1 MNWLEGK
8 RYYRWIILVACM
20 LVYCTSQLVR
30 WNYASITKYLST
42 DLGMGKPEIGL
53 LGSAFFYAYAI
64 AQIPWGMATDLWGGR
79 KVIPVGISVLALFL
93 AGFAFSTTFT
103 QAIVWRTL
111 MGFVAAAGYVPITS
125 VLAKWFGIKERGFA
139 MEMYSGPGGGL
150 GEALTFLM
158 IPLIALVMSGGG
170 IFGLRSWRGST
181 FVMAIVVL
189 VIAIASAV
197 MLRSDPEAM
206 GLPSVEAEEDKK
218 KADKEYKQDT
228 NYKSAAFGIT
238 KDPALWV
245 MSLVWSGYM
254 IAARLLPG
262 WLPLYATDFYIQKHG
277 MAKGPAIVAGGAMAT
292 VYVLGRVIGTP
303 LVGKLSDVL
312 LKKFAIPRAVV
323 ILAGLL
329 GIAALFYGFTTP
341 LETVFALGV
350 LSFLSGIL
358 INIFPLINASAA
370 EIWSIR
376 TAGFSMG
383 IINTIGQFAGA
394 IALSASGFMA
404 VKYSVAGGA
413 FHTEFLGIWYLGILT
428 SIFAAAAA
436 IYVIYREKNAVA
448 KQFAKT
454 AEANPTVAAK

>member
-1 MNWLEGK
+1 MSWFVGK
-8 RYYRWIILVACM
+8 RYYRWIVLVACM

-103 QAIVWRTL
+103 QAVVWRTL
-111 MGFVAAAGYVPITS
+111 MGFMAAAGYVPITS
-125 VLAKWFGIKERGFA
+125 VLAKWFPIKERGFA

-150 GEALTFLM
+150 GEAMTFLM

-170 IFGLRSWRGST
+170 IFGLTSWRGST

-206 GLPSVEAEEDKK
+206 GLPSVQAVEDKK
-218 KADKEYKQDT
+218 DKQQEDAT
-228 NYKSAAFGIT
+228 YKSAAFGIT

-254 IAARLLPG
+254 IGARLVPG
-262 WLPLYATDFYIQKHG
+262 WLPLYATDFYMQKHG

-312 LKKFAIPRAVV
+312 LKRFAIPRAVV
-323 ILAGLL
+323 ILAGLV

-341 LETVFALGV
+341 LATVFSLGV

-404 VKYSVAGGA
+404 VRYSVTGGA
-413 FHTEFLGIWYLGILT
+413 FYTEFLGIWYLGILT
-428 SIFAAAAA
+428 SICAALAAV
-436 IYVIYREKNAVA
+436 YVVYREKNAVA
-448 KQFAKT
+448 KQFSKT
-454 AEANPTVAAK
+454 AEASATIAAK

>member
-1 MNWLEGK
+1 
-8 RYYRWIILVACM
+8 M

-64 AQIPWGMATDLWGGR
+64 AQIPWGMATDMWGGR
-79 KVIPVGISVLALFL
+79 KVIPIGISVLALFL

-103 QAIVWRTL
+103 QAVIWRTL
-111 MGFVAAAGYVPITS
+111 MGLMAAAGYVPITC

-150 GEALTFLM
+150 GEAMTFLM
-158 IPLIALVMSGGG
+158 IPIIALVMSGGG
-170 IFGLRSWRGST
+170 IFGLAGWRGST

-189 VIAIASAV
+189 VIAVASAI
-197 MLRSDPEAM
+197 MLRSDPTVL
-206 GLPSVEAEEDKK
+206 GLPSVQAAEEKPET
-218 KADKEYKQDT
+218 A
-228 NYKSAAFGIT
+228 NYKTAALGIG

-245 MSLVWSGYM
+245 LSLVWSGYM
-254 IAARLLPG
+254 IAARLVPG
-262 WLPLYATDFYIQKHG
+262 WLPLYATDFYIQNRG
-277 MAKGPAIVAGGAMAT
+277 MSKGTAIVAGGAMAT

-312 LKKFAIPRAVV
+312 LKKYAIPRAVV
-323 ILAGLL
+323 IFVGLL
-329 GIAALFYGFTTP
+329 GIAGLFYGFTTP
-341 LETVFALGV
+341 IATVFLLGV
-350 LSFLSGIL
+350 LSFLSGVL

-383 IINTIGQFAGA
+383 IINTVGQFAGA

-404 VKYSVAGGA
+404 VRYSIAGGA

-428 SIFAAAAA
+428 SVGAAAAA
-436 IYVIYREKNAVA
+436 LYVIYREKNAVA
-448 KQFAKT
+448 KQFAQK
-454 AEANPTVAAK
+454 AGK

>member
-1 MNWLEGK
+1 
-8 RYYRWIILVACM
+8 
-20 LVYCTSQLVR
+20 
-30 WNYASITKYLST
+30 
-42 DLGMGKPEIGL
+42 
-53 LGSAFFYAYAI
+53 
-64 AQIPWGMATDLWGGR
+64 
-79 KVIPVGISVLALFL
+79 
-93 AGFAFSTTFT
+93 
-103 QAIVWRTL
+103 
-111 MGFVAAAGYVPITS
+111 
-125 VLAKWFGIKERGFA
+125 
-139 MEMYSGPGGGL
+139 
-150 GEALTFLM
+150 M

-197 MLRSDPEAM
+197 MLRSDPTVM
-206 GLPSVEAEEDKK
+206 GLPSIEAEEEKPK
-218 KADKEYKQDT
+218 KQDAT
-228 NYKSAAFGIT
+228 YKHKALGIT

-254 IAARLLPG
+254 IGARLVPG

-292 VYVLGRVIGTP
+292 VYVLGRVVGTP

-312 LKKFAIPRAVV
+312 LKRFAIPRAVV
-323 ILAGLL
+323 IFVGLV

-341 LETVFALGV
+341 LASVFSLGA

-394 IALSASGFMA
+394 VALSASGFMA
-404 VKYSVAGGA
+404 VRYSIPGGA

-428 SIFAAAAA
+428 SICAATAAL
-436 IYVIYREKNAVA
+436 YVIYREKNAVA
-448 KQFAKT
+448 SQFAKP
-454 AEANPTVAAK
+454 ADIDAGAAAK

>member
-1 MNWLEGK
+1 
-8 RYYRWIILVACM
+8 
-20 LVYCTSQLVR
+20 
-30 WNYASITKYLST
+30 
-42 DLGMGKPEIGL
+42 
-53 LGSAFFYAYAI
+53 
-64 AQIPWGMATDLWGGR
+64 
-79 KVIPVGISVLALFL
+79 
-93 AGFAFSTTFT
+93 
-103 QAIVWRTL
+103 
-111 MGFVAAAGYVPITS
+111 MGFVAAAGYVPIVS
-125 VLAKWFGIKERGFA
+125 VLAKWFPIKERGFA

-181 FVMAIVVL
+181 VVMAVVVL

-206 GLPSVEAEEDKK
+206 GLPSVQAEEDKK
-218 KADKEYKQDT
+218 KDT
-228 NYKSAAFGIT
+228 HYKSAALGIT

-254 IAARLLPG
+254 IAARLVPG

-303 LVGKLSDVL
+303 LVGNLSDVL

-323 ILAGLL
+323 ILAGLV

-341 LETVFALGV
+341 LATVFSLGV

-383 IINTIGQFAGA
+383 LINTIGQFAGA

-404 VKYSVAGGA
+404 VKYSVVGGA
-413 FHTEFLGIWYLGILT
+413 FYTEFLGIWYLGILT
-428 SIFAAAAA
+428 SICAAAAA
-436 IYVIYREKNAVA
+436 LYVVYREKNAVA

-454 AEANPTVAAK
+454 MKADTSVGAK